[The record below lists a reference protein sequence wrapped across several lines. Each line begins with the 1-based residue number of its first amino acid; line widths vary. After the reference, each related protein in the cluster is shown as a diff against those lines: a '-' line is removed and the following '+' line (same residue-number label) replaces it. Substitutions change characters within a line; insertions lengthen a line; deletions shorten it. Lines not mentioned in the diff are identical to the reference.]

1 VSKKQVWF
9 FVDDSKGNS
18 EGNADNPQLL
28 LMRSLDRTDQKLD
41 RFVTNHLSNQRRA
54 HEWHA
59 TERKGL
65 PFEKGFG
72 RTFDKIKKS
81 NSKSFFYHRF
91 EYQVRD
97 AKFQEML
104 KQDLIDYVKQNENW
118 SAIWNLDSSLQAKL
132 LLLAIQE
139 VTLAYFRGHN
149 GKTSVKPELL
159 VFVVDRMSFMC
170 DKSLAKPYAEF
181 SRHPIFA
188 GLFPIL
194 TFQSGLG
201 FDVVVNT
208 YRRKSEVKEKDVL
221 SMMGLVDAEI
231 WMWNRIAKYRDK
243 DGKTI
248 NDRGAESSKIENEEE
263 RSFIPRINTV
273 LSSMR
278 DEPFTNPLNKR
289 TNTNLLRYL
298 EAFSHTWVH
307 DKCCFNS
314 AYFSDTKQTGD
325 VDMSVFPDWLNEA
338 LAQYK
343 KNSD

>member
-1 VSKKQVWF
+1 M
-9 FVDDSKGNS
+9 DDSKGNS
-18 EGNADNPQLL
+18 EGNADNPQLI
-28 LMRSLDRTDQKLD
+28 LMRSLDRTDHKVD
-41 RFVTNHLSNQRRA
+41 RFVTTHLTNQRHA
-54 HEWHA
+54 YEWHA

-81 NSKSFFYHRF
+81 SSKSFFYHRF
-91 EYQVRD
+91 EHQVRHP
-97 AKFQEML
+97 KFQEML
-104 KQDLIDYVKQNENW
+104 KQDLVEYVKQNETW

-139 VTLAYFRGHN
+139 VTLAYFRGHK

-159 VFVVDRMSFMC
+159 VFVVDRMSFMS
-170 DKSLAKPYAEF
+170 DSSLAKPYSEF
-181 SRHPIFA
+181 SNHPNFG

-194 TFQSGLG
+194 NFQSGLG

-208 YRRKSEVKEKDVL
+208 YRRKSEVVERDVL

-243 DGKTI
+243 DGKTL
-248 NDRGAESSKIENEEE
+248 NEQGLDNCKIENEQD
-263 RSFIPRINTV
+263 RTFVPRIKSV
-273 LSSMR
+273 LDSMR
-278 DEPFTNPLNKR
+278 NEPYTNLLNKR
-289 TNTNLLRYL
+289 TNTNLLKYL
-298 EAFSHTWVH
+298 EAFSYTWVN

-325 VDMSVFPDWLNEA
+325 VDMSAYPDWFIEA
-338 LAQYK
+338 LAPYK
-343 KNSD
+343 KKAE